1 MFSVL
6 NPVSTEMRWFCI
18 VHYARPEISQTVDAR
33 IKMGI
38 YTIKSH
44 IIYSNGAIDITNI
57 KAID

>member
-1 MFSVL
+1 
-6 NPVSTEMRWFCI
+6 
-18 VHYARPEISQTVDAR
+18 VDAR

-44 IIYSNGAIDITNI
+44 IIYSNAAIDITNI